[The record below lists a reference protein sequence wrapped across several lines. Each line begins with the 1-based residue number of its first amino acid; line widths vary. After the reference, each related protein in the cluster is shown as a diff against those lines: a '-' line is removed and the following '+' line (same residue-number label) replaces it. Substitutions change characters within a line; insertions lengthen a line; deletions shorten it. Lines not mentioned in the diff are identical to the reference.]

1 MALAIEIAFGTGRY
15 WAADVT
21 DRRNPEWPPHL
32 ARLFSAM
39 VEGWARYGSDPP
51 DCGERSVLEWL
62 ERQPPPKVWE
72 PGGSPRRA
80 VGLFVPVNNATGPTK
95 KDKQRGVTK
104 WWTLLPEERKRTPRL
119 SVPSTLVGG
128 DGRVVFSW
136 PDSEPT
142 AEQRSALG
150 SVLERVTRIG
160 HSSSFVACRLI
171 DDSPDAVWV
180 PQSGSAGSVFS
191 MRGTHPGMLEQ
202 LRARHGMYLE
212 TGLRSPMQTRTVFY
226 THARVP
232 IPAPRPSSTDAGGEW
247 IIFEMDRSSRRLS
260 SAGTA
265 HVAKALRGALI
276 SHCSGTPPKL
286 LVGKDPDG
294 RPTAD
299 PHALFLSLP
308 FVGHRYSDGTIK
320 GVAVVFPPDP
330 DSGQRQAVLQ
340 AVNNWEKSRREKP
353 LLLRLGRRGV
363 VGMRRVFGNDAA
375 DAKTLDPGM
384 WSRPSRRWGSVTA
397 LALPRE
403 AYKLTRGSPSDIRR
417 AWRKAEEAVIE
428 AARFAGLPEP
438 LRADVGFDPPVRG
451 GSHASDYPVFAQSRK
466 QRLLLHAVVEFDKPA
481 AGPLVLGS
489 GRFRGLGLMLPL
501 DPAADPS
508 PRSAP

>member
-1 MALAIEIAFGTGRY
+1 MMVSGRF
-15 WAADVT
+15 WSGWSGS
-21 DRRNPEWPPHL
+21 RR
-32 ARLFSAM
+32 R
-39 VEGWARYGSDPP
+39 RCGS
-51 DCGERSVLEWL
+51 
-62 ERQPPPKVWE
+62 
-72 PGGSPRRA
+72 RA
-80 VGLFVPVNNATGPTK
+80 VRHGGRWACSCRSTTQQDRPK

-136 PDSEPT
+136 PNSEPT
-142 AEQRSALG
+142 AERRSALG
-150 SVLERVTRIG
+150 SVLERVTRMG
-160 HSSSFVACRLI
+160 NSSSFVACRLI

-180 PQSGSAGSVFS
+180 PQSGSAGSAFS

-202 LRARHGMYLE
+202 LRARHAVYLE
-212 TGLRSPMQTRTVFY
+212 TGLRNIPMRARTVFY
-226 THARVP
+226 TDARARMSDP
-232 IPAPRPSSTDAGGEW
+232 HPSSNEAGGTW
-247 IIFEMDRSSRRLS
+247 VIFEMDRLSRHLS
-260 SAGTA
+260 STGTVQ
-265 HVAKALRGALI
+265 VAKALRGALI

-286 LVGKDPDG
+286 LSGKDPDG

-308 FVGHRYSDGTIK
+308 FVGHRYSDGTVK

-340 AVNNWEKSRREKP
+340 AVNNWEKSRRGKP

-363 VGMRRVFGNDAA
+363 VGMCRVFGNDAA

-384 WSRPSRRWGSVTA
+384 WNRPSRRWGSVTA

-417 AWRKAEEAVIE
+417 AWRKAEEAVVE

-438 LRADVGFDPPVRG
+438 LRVDVGFDPPVRG
-451 GSHASDYPVFAQSRK
+451 GSHTSDYPVFAQSRK
-466 QRLLLHAVVEFDKPA
+466 RRLLLHAVVEFDKPA
-481 AGPLVLGS
+481 VGPLVLGS

-501 DPAADPS
+501 DPATGS
-508 PRSAP
+508 RRSNPTT